1 MFSFIFPGQGSQSVG
16 MGSFLY
22 KNFKTAQLAFEEA
35 SEAIKLDLKK
45 LCFEGSEQDL
55 ALTEN
60 TQPAILA
67 ASVATARVLIQD
79 LHIKPKLLAGHSI
92 GEYAALVTASSLS
105 LSDATK
111 AVRIRGQA
119 MQTAVPIGK
128 GGMAAVLGLSD
139 EMVTKLC
146 FYVEKKSGL
155 TPLSA
160 ANFNCPGQVVI
171 SGNINAIEWLKT
183 QFKAEDFFTDGTK
196 KIRLIPLQ
204 VSAPFHC
211 AMMKPAEEKMR
222 DVLSDIKFN
231 NSDVNIV
238 QNYDAHIH
246 TDANELRENLIK
258 QVSAP
263 VLWTESMQIFLKN
276 GHTQCIEA
284 GAGKVL
290 QGLLKKID
298 SEAFKVF
305 NVNSLEDIKIIED
318 LLK

>member
-1 MFSFIFPGQGSQSVG
+1 MYSFIFPGQGSQSVG

-22 KNFKTAQLAFEEA
+22 SNFKTAKLAFEEA

-60 TQPAILA
+60 TQPAILT
-67 ASVATARVLIQD
+67 ASVATSRVLTQD
-79 LHIKPKLLAGHSI
+79 LHINPKIMAGHSI
-92 GEYAALVTASSLS
+92 GEYAALVTANSLS
-105 LSDATK
+105 LSDAAK

-119 MQTAVPIGK
+119 MQAAVPVGK

-146 FYVEKKSGL
+146 AFVEMKSGL

-171 SGNINAIEWLKT
+171 SGNVKAIAWLKT
-183 QFKAEDFFTDGTK
+183 EFKAEEFFTDGTK
-196 KIRLIPLQ
+196 KVKLIPLQ

-222 DVLSDIKFN
+222 NVLSDIKFN
-231 NSDVNIV
+231 SANVNIV
-238 QNYDAHIH
+238 QNYDAQIH

-258 QVSAP
+258 QVTAP
-263 VLWTESMQIFLKN
+263 VLWTQSMQIFLKN
-276 GHTQCIEA
+276 GHTQCIES

-305 NVNSLEDIKIIED
+305 NMNSLEDIKIIED